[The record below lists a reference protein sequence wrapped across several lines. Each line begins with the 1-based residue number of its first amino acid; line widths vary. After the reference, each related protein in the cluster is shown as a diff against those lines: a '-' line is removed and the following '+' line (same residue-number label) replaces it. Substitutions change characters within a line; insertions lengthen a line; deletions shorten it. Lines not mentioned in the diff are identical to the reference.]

1 MIDVEDVAV
10 SLGGTEV
17 LRDVS
22 AAVDRGTFVGLVGP
36 NGAGKTT
43 LLRTVSGALAPDAG
57 RVLVDGDDVH
67 GLSSKAASRRVAVV
81 PQETHLAFSFDVET
95 VVAMGR
101 HPHRSR
107 FGRATA
113 ADREAV
119 ERAME
124 RTGVARFADRSVE
137 AVSGGERQRVLLARA
152 LAQDAPV
159 LLLDEPTASL
169 DVNHQVETLELV
181 DELVADGKTV
191 VAAIHDLDLAARYCD
206 ELVMLADGGVLAHG
220 SPPEVLSEANLAAG
234 FDADAVVSRDG
245 VTGGLSVTALSGRSA
260 GDGSVHVVGGG
271 ETGARVIDAL
281 GAAGFER
288 SVGPIPEGDA
298 AAETARA
305 QGADVLA
312 AAPYEP
318 VDDAALEA
326 LADRVAAADA
336 TVLADLAVTPGN
348 RDVLSVL
355 SAAESL
361 VVVETRPFEERNRA
375 GDDARAAYEALRRRA
390 AVVPEGDVPA
400 AVRELRTAVA
410 SRAEVDDAR

>member
-1 MIDVEDVAV
+1 VIDIENVTV

-17 LRDVS
+17 LAGVS
-22 AAVDRGTFVGLVGP
+22 ATVGRGTFVGLVGP

-57 RVLVDGDDVH
+57 RVLIDGDGVH
-67 GLSSKAASRRVAVV
+67 GLSSTAASRRVAVV

-101 HPHRSR
+101 HPYRSR
-107 FGRATA
+107 FGRATE

-152 LAQDAPV
+152 LAQDAPA

-169 DVNHQVETLELV
+169 DVNHQVETLDLV
-181 DELVADGKTV
+181 ADLVADGKTV

-206 ELVMLADGGVLAHG
+206 ELVMLSGGGVLAHG
-220 SPPEVLSEANLAAG
+220 APDEVLSEANLADG

-245 VTGGLSVTALSGRSA
+245 VTGGLSVTALSGRPA
-260 GDGSVHVVGGG
+260 GDATVHVVGGG

-281 GAAGFER
+281 GAAGVER
-288 SVGPIPEGDA
+288 SVGPVPEGDA

-312 AAPYEP
+312 SAPFEA
-318 VDDAALEA
+318 VDDAALAA

-336 TVLADLAVTPGN
+336 TVLADPVVTHGN
-348 RDVLSVL
+348 REVFSVL
-355 SAAESL
+355 ADASRL
-361 VVVETRPFEERNRA
+361 VVTETRPFEERNRA
-375 GDDARAAYEALRRRA
+375 GDEAREAYESLRRRA
-390 AVVPEGDVPA
+390 TVVPEDDVPA
-400 AVRELRTAVA
+400 AVRRLRTAVP
-410 SRAEVDDAR
+410 VDDAS